1 MQINDT
7 VCTLEML
14 TLAERYKL
22 VEMRLSS
29 SARQEED
36 IRDYSWLNTCRQ
48 NGRRNNEIDN
58 GHGRELQ
65 TIYAE

>member
-36 IRDYSWLNTCRQ
+36 IRDYS
-48 NGRRNNEIDN
+48 
-58 GHGRELQ
+58 
-65 TIYAE
+65 